1 MVLKLE
7 FTDGH
12 KPWISFPMNR
22 EEALNLWNK
31 LSKMPTVRPEFRFG
45 KLKCRCDCLGN
56 WYVAQWFDGM
66 HKSKEFRYL
75 ANALKY
81 MEKET
86 AEKLKPFLRR
96 SIVYTWK
103 DGKFIP
109 DTL

>member
-56 WYVAQWFDGM
+56 WYVAQWFDEM
-66 HKSKEFRYL
+66 HKSRTFRYL

-81 MEKET
+81 MEKEM
-86 AEKLKPFLRR
+86 A
-96 SIVYTWK
+96 
-103 DGKFIP
+103 
-109 DTL
+109 

>member
-12 KPWISFPMNR
+12 EPWISFPMNR

-45 KLKCRCDCLGN
+45 KLKCRCNCLGN

-66 HKSKEFRYL
+66 HKSKEFKYL

-81 MEKET
+81 MEKEM
-86 AEKLKPFLRR
+86 A
-96 SIVYTWK
+96 
-103 DGKFIP
+103 
-109 DTL
+109 

>member
-1 MVLKLE
+1 MQSYSGSISFEVKNMVLKLE

-12 KPWISFPMNR
+12 EPWISFPMNR
-22 EEALNLWNK
+22 EEALKLWNS

-66 HKSKEFRYL
+66 HKSKTFRYL

-81 MEKET
+81 MEKRNG
-86 AEKLKPFLRR
+86 LMNRL
-96 SIVYTWK
+96 
-103 DGKFIP
+103 
-109 DTL
+109 

>member
-12 KPWISFPMNR
+12 EPWISFPMNR

-81 MEKET
+81 MEKEK
-86 AEKLKPFLRR
+86 A
-96 SIVYTWK
+96 
-103 DGKFIP
+103 
-109 DTL
+109 